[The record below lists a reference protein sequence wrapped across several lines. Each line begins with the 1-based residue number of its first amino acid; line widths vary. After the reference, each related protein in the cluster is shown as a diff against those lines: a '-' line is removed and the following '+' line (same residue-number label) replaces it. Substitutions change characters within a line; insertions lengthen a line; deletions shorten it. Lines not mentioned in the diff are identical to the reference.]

1 MEQPSFSE
9 IVRTHRKAASLT
21 QKELADLAGV
31 GKTAVWQIEA
41 GKETIQLNIL
51 LAVLNALNIR
61 MELISPLMETD
72 HA

>member
-1 MEQPSFSE
+1 MEQPNFSE
-9 IVRTHRKAASLT
+9 TVRTHRKAAGLT
-21 QKELADLAGV
+21 QKDLADLAGV

-41 GKETIQLNIL
+41 GKETVQLNIL

-61 MELISPLMETD
+61 MELISPLMEAD